1 MEGRPN
7 ETCRDPWR
15 EDLMRRVGD
24 PWREPNE
31 TCRRYMEGRP
41 SETCRDPWREDQ
53 MRRVG
58 DPWRED
64 LMRRVGIHG
73 GKT

>member
-7 ETCRDPWR
+7 ETCRRSMEEDLMRRLGDPWR

-24 PWREPNE
+24 PWRE
-31 TCRRYMEGRP
+31 
-41 SETCRDPWREDQ
+41 DL

-58 DPWRED
+58 DPWR
-64 LMRRVGIHG
+64 
-73 GKT
+73 KT